1 MKKFFKNV
9 FALFGMSY
17 ALVATF
23 WVLFNRVPNFLEGVA
38 LAIFQALVFIVIW
51 GGLTD

>member
-23 WVLFNRVPNFLEGVA
+23 WVLFNRVPNSLESVA
-38 LAIFQALVFIVIW
+38 LAIFQAFIVV
-51 GGLTD
+51 

>member
-9 FALFGMSY
+9 FALLGICDVV
-17 ALVATF
+17 VATF
-23 WVLFNRVPNFLEGVA
+23 LVLFNRVPNFLESVA
-38 LAIFQALVFIVIW
+38 LAIFQALVFIAIW

>member
-9 FALFGMSY
+9 FAIFGMSS

-23 WVLFNRVPNFLEGVA
+23 WVLFNRVPNFLEDVA
-38 LAIFQALVFIVIW
+38 LAIFQALVFIAIW